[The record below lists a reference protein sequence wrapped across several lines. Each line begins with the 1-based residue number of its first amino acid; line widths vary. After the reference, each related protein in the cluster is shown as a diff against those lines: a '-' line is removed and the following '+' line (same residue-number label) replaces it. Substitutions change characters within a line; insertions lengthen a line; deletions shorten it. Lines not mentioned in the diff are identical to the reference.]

1 MGHQLRRVLNVFF
14 CLAMPFST
22 IDEPLGKSQFFPVWA
37 GKVVVIIFA
46 TTCFVVGI
54 PEQARHLTNPPY
66 RVHPVTVVQKL
77 ALAHGGFKPS
87 TLDYLELRF
96 RNIDMPVADED
107 KIEITS
113 GLLIL
118 LKATGHGRDALSAIN
133 DLDAFTWPD
142 QQLRSTLM
150 CCLQKIPDTIFCGD
164 SNAAL
169 TLICSGV
176 A

>member
-1 MGHQLRRVLNVFF
+1 MGHQLRRLLNVFF
-14 CLAMPFST
+14 CPAMPFST
-22 IDEPLGKSQFFPVWA
+22 ADEPLGKSQFFPVWA
-37 GKVVVIIFA
+37 GKVIVIIFA

-54 PEQARHLTNPPY
+54 PEQAGTLTNPPY
-66 RVHPVTVVQKL
+66 RVHPVNVVQKL